1 MTTSA
6 LSMQTGA
13 SEGTQVASHS
23 SDPDRDIVALV
34 ARGAIDAALRL
45 AMDRH
50 GQGVYGY
57 CREQLRDAALAE
69 DALQQ
74 TFISAH
80 RGLAR
85 FAGRS
90 TLRTWLFGIARHR
103 VLDVA
108 RPRLR
113 IRKCVDMTVA
123 AEIADPR
130 PAADEALAELRLRR
144 ALREALAEL
153 DERTRSA
160 VLLRYQQGFTFEEM
174 AQICRE
180 KPGTLSARVAR
191 AMPRLR
197 ARIDRKLAGR

>member
-6 LSMQTGA
+6 LSTQTGA
-13 SEGTQVASHS
+13 SEGRQLASHN
-23 SDPDRDIVALV
+23 SDPDRDIVAMV

-45 AMDRH
+45 AMERH
-50 GQGVYGY
+50 GHSVYRY

-74 TFISAH
+74 TFVSVY
-80 RGLAR
+80 RGLVR

-90 TLRTWLFGIARHR
+90 TLRIWLFGIARHR

-108 RPRLR
+108 RQRAR
-113 IRKCVDMTVA
+113 IGDCADITAA

-130 PAADEALAELRLRR
+130 LPADEALAEQRLQR

-153 DERTRSA
+153 DERTRMA
-160 VLLRYQQGFTFEEM
+160 VLLRYQQGFTFQEM
-174 AQICRE
+174 AQICGE

-191 AMPRLR
+191 AMPQLR
-197 ARIDRKLAGR
+197 ARIDGKLAGR